1 MVNTFLYSYTSLKE
15 MQAQIEMTIPS
26 PDAVF
31 TYTTWAVKK
40 ALQDYA
46 KEQRQDKDVVKVT
59 KRGDEN
65 R

>member
-1 MVNTFLYSYTSLKE
+1 

-46 KEQRQDKDVVKVT
+46 KEQRKDKDVVKVT